1 MKRLVF
7 TTFFTYFLLFL
18 IIPNVLGEYS
28 IGVQPSIIE
37 LNLNPKFDQITLPY
51 RLWNQGSETI
61 NITLI
66 PINISQF
73 TNFTTINVTL
83 KANTSR
89 IENYLT
95 VPVVFKMTTENIS
108 TEGGILI
115 RPIPPN
121 DAMSGT
127 GARLITEVYARIK
140 IIQTDTNT
148 NRPAYSFPVNTTNS
162 SSTTTPSSNSNP
174 SSNTIINSIQNFF
187 IQNKTTVGIA
197 VIIILLLIGLI
208 LAYKYIFKG
217 L

>member
-18 IIPNVLGEYS
+18 IIPNVLADFS

-95 VPVVFKMTTENIS
+95 VPVVFKMTTGNIS
-108 TEGGILI
+108 TSGGIMI
-115 RPIPPN
+115 KQIPP
-121 DAMSGT
+121 S
-127 GARLITEVYARIK
+127 
-140 IIQTDTNT
+140 
-148 NRPAYSFPVNTTNS
+148 
-162 SSTTTPSSNSNP
+162 
-174 SSNTIINSIQNFF
+174 
-187 IQNKTTVGIA
+187 
-197 VIIILLLIGLI
+197 
-208 LAYKYIFKG
+208 
-217 L
+217 